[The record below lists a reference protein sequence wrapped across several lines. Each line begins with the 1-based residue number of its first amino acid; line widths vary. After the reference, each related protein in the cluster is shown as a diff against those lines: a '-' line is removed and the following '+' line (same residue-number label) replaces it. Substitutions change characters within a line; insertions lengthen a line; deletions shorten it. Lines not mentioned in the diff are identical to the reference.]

1 MLLITTKPRAC
12 RACTG
17 VIGQGT
23 VISWVLGKG
32 PYHTACSPIP
42 DDAAH
47 KHYPMIPLDCSAPSL
62 EEAAPL
68 PPVKISL
75 QRRVL
80 VVVSGLW
87 ALLTFVFAL
96 NISHGRPV
104 GAVSA
109 FSILGLAPVGIV
121 WGIIWIFSAKRAEHS
136 RDRA

>member
-23 VISWVLGKG
+23 VISWVLEKG
-32 PYHTACSPIP
+32 SYHTACSPIP

-47 KHYPMIPLDCSAPSL
+47 KHHPMIPLDCSVPSL
-62 EEAAPL
+62 EEA
-68 PPVKISL
+68 PPPPQVKISM

-80 VVVSGLW
+80 VVVTGLW

-96 NISHGRPV
+96 NIGHGHPV
-104 GAVSA
+104 GVVSA
-109 FSILGLAPVGIV
+109 FSILGLAPIGIV
-121 WGIIWIFSAKRAEHS
+121 WGLIWIYSAR
-136 RDRA
+136 RRT